1 MRLPHMTKEERKKCI
16 KNVEK
21 HLRNYNNYKISLS
34 NLERQLSIASS
45 DNPRYYSPPHSN
57 KHSSE
62 KFIKSEIEFMKMLIE
77 TIDKALTELS
87 DIEREFVQYRYFNK
101 WTVNKTAL
109 EMGYSEK
116 AIFTIRNQV
125 MDKLIIGLGSL
136 SFMQ

>member
-1 MRLPHMTKEERKKCI
+1 MRLLHMTKEERKKCI

-45 DNPRYYSPPHSN
+45 DNPPYYSPPHSN

-101 WTVNKTAL
+101 WTVNKTSL